1 MVKRFI
7 SEEPRLAYV
16 MKAVD
21 LGLLPKDVKEW
32 ATSWVEDVGRVVR
45 SREMMVGFV
54 ASVIYYTGIIT
65 VLSVVEKLGYGQRL
79 PVLRKVRS
87 VLKL

>member
-32 ATSWVEDVGRVVR
+32 AVSWVEDVGRVVR

-54 ASVIYYTGIIT
+54 ASVIYYAGIVS
-65 VLSVVEKLGYGQRL
+65 VLSVVGKLGYGQRL
-79 PVLRKVRS
+79 PVLRKVRMY
-87 VLKL
+87 